1 MYYLDYCMLTCIV
14 PLLQT
19 VCSVGNLHI
28 NSNASPGVVGRRSGS
43 LLSRP
48 QNRDTIRKK
57 PAKRSLMQLLI
68 KNDIYKLQR

>member
-1 MYYLDYCMLTCIV
+1 MYYLEYCMLTCIV

-48 QNRDTIRKK
+48 QNRDTIRSLQR
-57 PAKRSLMQLLI
+57 RSLMQVLI
-68 KNDIYKLQR
+68 KNDIDKLQR